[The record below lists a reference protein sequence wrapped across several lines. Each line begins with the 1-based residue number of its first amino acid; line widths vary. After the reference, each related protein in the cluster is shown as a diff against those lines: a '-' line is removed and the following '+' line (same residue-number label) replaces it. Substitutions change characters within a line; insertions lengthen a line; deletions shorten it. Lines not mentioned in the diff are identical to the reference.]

1 MDSET
6 IRVLL
11 VDDHTILREGIKS
24 LLADHDHISV
34 VGEADD
40 GQEAVD
46 AVEELKPDVVLMDIS
61 MPGLNGIEATEVIKE
76 NSPDTKV
83 LILTM
88 HDQEEYVYPIFRVGA
103 SGYVVKR
110 SATRELVSAIEAV
123 MQGNTILHPSIA
135 HSLVVE
141 GDEGRAAE
149 IDAAAEEEGVPSC
162 DNLTNREVEVL
173 VQVAE
178 GLTNQEIAD
187 ELHIAVK
194 TVQAHRANIMEKLDL
209 HDRVDL
215 TKYAIKRGLISL

>member
-1 MDSET
+1 MPPDV

-24 LLADHDHISV
+24 LLADHDHICV

-40 GQEAVD
+40 GETAVET
-46 AVEELKPDVVLMDIS
+46 VEELEPDVVLMDIS
-61 MPGLNGIEATEVIKE
+61 MPNLNGIEATELIKE
-76 NSPDTKV
+76 KSPDTKI

-88 HDQEEYVYPIFRVGA
+88 HDQEEYVYPIFRAGA

-110 SATRELVSAIEAV
+110 SATRELVSAIDAV
-123 MQGNTILHPSIA
+123 MQGNTILHSSIA
-135 HSLVVE
+135 QNLLE
-141 GDEGRAAE
+141 DADEDRAAAIE
-149 IDAAAEEEGVPSC
+149 AASKEEGEPAP
-162 DNLTNREVEVL
+162 DNLTDREIEVL
-173 VQVAE
+173 ALVAE
-178 GLTNQEIAD
+178 GLTNREIAD

-215 TKYAIKRGLISL
+215 TKYAIKNGLISL